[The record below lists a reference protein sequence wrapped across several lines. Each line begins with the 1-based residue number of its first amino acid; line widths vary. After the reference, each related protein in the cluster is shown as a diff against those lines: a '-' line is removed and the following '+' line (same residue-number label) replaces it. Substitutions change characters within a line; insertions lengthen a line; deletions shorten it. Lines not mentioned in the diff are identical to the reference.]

1 VPSQVVLH
9 QNSPNPFNPETMIRF
24 ELPRAMRV
32 TVTVF
37 DVNGRLVKQ
46 LLDEQRGAGSSTVEW
61 NGTDAQG
68 RTVATGVY
76 FCVLDAGG
84 ARYQHKMVLLK

>member
-1 VPSQVVLH
+1 
-9 QNSPNPFNPETMIRF
+9 
-24 ELPRAMRV
+24 
-32 TVTVF
+32 
-37 DVNGRLVKQ
+37 
-46 LLDEQRGAGSSTVEW
+46 VEW

-84 ARYQHKMVLLK
+84 TRYQHKMVLLK